1 MNIRLRDNETLRQA
15 LSRLRKEVKAG
26 ETTLEIDEVKDVVEA
41 LSSEDP
47 KTRKN
52 AALLLAD
59 LANLDVLSDFFK
71 ERAREILDT
80 LVSTYVK
87 EDTLFVR
94 SSILEGVKAYLDETK
109 FDISKSVESIISK
122 LEERLSEIDGE
133 EHEESEVNK

>member
-1 MNIRLRDNETLRQA
+1 LNIKLRDNETLRQA

-133 EHEESEVNK
+133 EHE